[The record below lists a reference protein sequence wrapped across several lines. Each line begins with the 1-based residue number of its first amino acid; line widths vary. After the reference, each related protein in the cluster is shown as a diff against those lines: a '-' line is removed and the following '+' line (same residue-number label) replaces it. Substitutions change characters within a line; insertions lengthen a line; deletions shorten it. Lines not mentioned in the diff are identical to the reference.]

1 MSKAATTHNS
11 DRVRTAYAYEVDED
25 GGGEVKTT
33 LRVPIPHDRAATGN
47 AYRILPWHSIAGESS
62 TAPWSA

>member
-1 MSKAATTHNS
+1 MSKAANTKNS
-11 DRVRTAYAYEVDED
+11 DLVRTAYAYEVDED

-33 LRVPIPHDRAATGN
+33 LRVPIPHDRAATGTSRDP
-47 AYRILPWHSIAGESS
+47 AVATHAGESS